1 MQKYRNK
8 KSGKYH
14 SGREHNRAWEL
25 QMLQR
30 AGKISDLQE
39 QVKFVLIPTQREPAT
54 VGPRGGLKLGKVIE
68 HECSYF
74 ADFVYT
80 DTATGK
86 KVVEDSK
93 GFRTKDY
100 IIKRKLMLQVHGI
113 RIYET

>member
-1 MQKYRNK
+1 MQKYRNI

-14 SGREHNRAWEL
+14 SKREHDRAYEL
-25 QMLQR
+25 KILQK
-30 AGKISDLQE
+30 AGLISDLQE
-39 QVKFVLIPTQREPAT
+39 QVKFVLIPTQREPAI
-54 VGPRGGLKLGKVIE
+54 VGPRGGKKPGKVIE
-68 HECSYF
+68 QECTYI

-80 DTATGK
+80 NTVTGE

-100 IIKRKLMLQVHGI
+100 IIKRKLMLYVHGI

>member
-1 MQKYRNK
+1 MQKYRNQ

-14 SGREHNRAWEL
+14 SKREHDRAFEL
-25 QMLQR
+25 QLLQR
-30 AGKISDLQE
+30 AGIISDLQE

-54 VGPRGGLKLGKVIE
+54 VGPRGGKKPGKVIE
-68 HECSYF
+68 QECTYI

-80 DTATGK
+80 NTATGAK
-86 KVVEDSK
+86 IVEDSK

-100 IIKRKLMLQVHGI
+100 IIKRKLMLYVYGI